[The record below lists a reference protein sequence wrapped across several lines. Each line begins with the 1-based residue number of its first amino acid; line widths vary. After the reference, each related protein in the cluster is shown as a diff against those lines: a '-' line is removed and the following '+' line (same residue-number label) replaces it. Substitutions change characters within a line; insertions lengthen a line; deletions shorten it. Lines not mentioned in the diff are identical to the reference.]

1 MSKWMI
7 FLPESHLALAL
18 VALVVIL
25 VLVAVVLF
33 MVRTKTFQ
41 HGDILW
47 VTRVPNNENIEK

>member
-1 MSKWMI
+1 MSQWMI

-25 VLVAVVLF
+25 VFVAVVLF

-41 HGDILW
+41 RGDILW
-47 VTRVPNNENIEK
+47 VTRVRNNENIEK